1 MIEAH
6 VKPKRHISAPPLV
19 PAPAEA
25 IIDRHH
31 LARMSLGDSSL
42 EAEVLA
48 LFERQADLLLARMA
62 GAPALAAAAFAH
74 TLKGSARGIGIWKVA
89 MAAETVEAAARGSDP
104 AGLVDAVARLAAAV
118 GQARAAIADLL
129 AAR

>member
-1 MIEAH
+1 MIEAA
-6 VKPKRHISAPPLV
+6 VKPTRQISAPPLV
-19 PAPAEA
+19 PVPAEA
-25 IIDRHH
+25 IIDRKH
-31 LARMSLGDSSL
+31 LARMSLGDRSL

-62 GAPALAAAAFAH
+62 GAPATAAAAFAH

-89 MAAETVEAAARGSDP
+89 TAAEAVELAAHGSDP
-104 AGLVDAVARLAAAV
+104 ADLADAVDRLTAAV
-118 GQARAAIADLL
+118 CEARSAIADLL